1 MRLWILSE
9 SCTLNSALNLSHF
22 RPYKHNFQ
30 FEITWFYS
38 VADVTYSFIQLLYYI
53 FFHPGSGGIV
63 ISEKFSA
70 QPIRMFWELMFFFS
84 VLSEDFWNL
93 ENQNL
98 HRFLVPVVYD
108 NTYILSDQ
116 ISGIFKGIGKNGNF
130 E

>member
-1 MRLWILSE
+1 
-9 SCTLNSALNLSHF
+9 
-22 RPYKHNFQ
+22 
-30 FEITWFYS
+30 
-38 VADVTYSFIQLLYYI
+38 
-53 FFHPGSGGIV
+53 
-63 ISEKFSA
+63 
-70 QPIRMFWELMFFFS
+70 MFFFS